1 MTTIFRVLALVIA
14 LTLHEFA
21 HALMGHWLG
30 DDTARSQGRLSLNP
44 AKHIDPVATLLL
56 PLFLILVGSPVIF
69 GAAKPVPF
77 NPWAVRWGR
86 GGAALVALAGPLTNF
101 LIAVVV
107 GLYLRFVH
115 IGVIG
120 YELLGTI
127 LVVNLAIGIFNLI
140 PFPPLDGSRLLY
152 AVAPYGM
159 RDVMDSIERMGL
171 PAIFL
176 FLFVAYP
183 LISPWMGRVIT
194 ALIQV
199 LLPGNGLP

>member
-1 MTTIFRVLALVIA
+1 MTLVDQLIALILA

-21 HALMGHWLG
+21 HALAGDWLG
-30 DDTARSQGRLSLNP
+30 DDTARAQGRLSLNP

-56 PLFLILVGSPVIF
+56 PLFLILVHSPVIF

-77 NPWAVRWGR
+77 NPWRVRWGR
-86 GGAALVALAGPLTNF
+86 AGAALIAAAGPLTNF
-101 LIAVVV
+101 LIAIVV

-120 YELLGTI
+120 YEMLGWI
-127 LVVNLAIGIFNLI
+127 VAINIAIGVFNLV

-152 AVAPYGM
+152 AVVPIRA
-159 RDVMDSIERMGL
+159 REVMDNIERMGL
-171 PAIFL
+171 PAVFL

-183 LISPWMGRVIT
+183 FIAPFMGRIV
-194 ALIQV
+194 ASLIG
-199 LLPGNGLP
+199 LLIPGNGLP

>member
-1 MTTIFRVLALVIA
+1 MTIIFRVVALLIALV
-14 LTLHEFA
+14 LHEFA

-30 DDTARSQGRLSLNP
+30 DDTARAQGRLSLNP
-44 AKHIDPVATLLL
+44 ARHIDPVATLLL

-101 LIAVVV
+101 LIAIAV

-115 IGVIG
+115 IGVTG

-152 AVAPYGM
+152 AAAPYGL
-159 RDVMDSIERMGL
+159 REVMDNIERMGL
-171 PAIFL
+171 AAVFL

-183 LISPWMGRVIT
+183 LISPWMGRIIT
-194 ALIQV
+194 SLLQL